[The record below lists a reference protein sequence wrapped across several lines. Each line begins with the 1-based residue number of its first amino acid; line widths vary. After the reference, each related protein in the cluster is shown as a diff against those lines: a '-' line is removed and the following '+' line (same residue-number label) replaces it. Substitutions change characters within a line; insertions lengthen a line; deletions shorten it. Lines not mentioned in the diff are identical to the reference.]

1 MIWLITSM
9 YANIIDVGNETTS
22 FDVLENSSIYIDHT
36 RSLGLNE
43 IKNGNITFKPNNTR
57 RLLLGY
63 SPNFDVWIKFTVKNT
78 TDAKISRVLEYNNPM
93 TTNIFF
99 ILLMKIFRRKHQE
112 FYLET
117 LVKKVLILFLI

>member
-1 MIWLITSM
+1 M